1 MHKKKIGVDSIGNK
15 KAHILGAGP
24 IGLVCGWKLAENGY
38 DVSIYERNNYVGGM
52 CASWQ
57 WNDFTLD
64 VGPHIF
70 HTPDKKMAE
79 FWDLE
84 FGHLMQKGSFF
95 CQNVKGDSFDEFYN
109 YPLSWEELSGFP
121 KKERKKIISEI
132 EGITDYQKAVAK
144 SYKEYMDAQVGPTLR
159 RMFYEKYPEKLWG
172 IKTSELTADWAP
184 KRVKFR
190 QKISPFYENEWVA
203 VGKCGT
209 GSIYE
214 SIAKKIIDYGGEI
227 FFDKTLNSIG
237 TNNNIIKKLNFN
249 SGEVV
254 KVSKDDVVI
263 SSIPITIMSR
273 FFGYDSALKFRGV
286 RLAYIAIDKE
296 KVLPNNMNW
305 LYYDSDQV
313 LFNRVSEPKTMASGI
328 APTGKTVLVTETTY
342 SKGDEIDQLSDQD
355 FLNQIIND
363 LNQVNLVSIHDVYAS
378 TSHKE
383 DFVYPIQDKN
393 YQEEL
398 TKTRSILNRHPQ
410 LYSLGTGGDFN
421 YADSQILFHMAF
433 DTVSNICGKGSNLA
447 QTIREVIPV
456 KQNKVVEILGRKIG
470 ENHPAFI
477 IAEAGI
483 NHNGSLDLA
492 FKLIDEAVKT
502 RCPVIKFQT
511 FTKGSRVSAK
521 IKNANYAEKAEGL
534 EENIYEMFDR
544 LAMSFENQKKVFEYA
559 RSKGIE
565 VFSTPFDKESVDFLE
580 SQDVKLYKI
589 ASMDLVNLPLIRY
602 VARTMK
608 PVILSTGMSTLSNIE
623 DAINVILSEGNP
635 NIVLLH
641 CNSSYP
647 ATENEMNLNA
657 INTLKQSFKVPV
669 GLSDHTFG
677 LFVSHTAI
685 AMGANIIERHF
696 TLSRTM
702 EGPDH
707 ILSSEPDE
715 MATLSEMAFRVPK
728 ILGDGIKT
736 IQPNEFITL
745 NSQRKCL
752 YAAHDIKIGEI
763 IELNKI
769 AIKGP
774 GGGILPKYLDIVLGR
789 RATEDIDSDTPI
801 TWKKI

>member
-1 MHKKKIGVDSIGNK
+1 MKKSVDKKK
-15 KAHILGAGP
+15 AYILGAGP
-24 IGLVCGWKLAENGY
+24 IGLVCGWKLAESGY
-38 DVSIYERNNYVGGM
+38 DVTLYERSRRVGGM
-52 CASWQ
+52 CSSWQ
-57 WNDFTLD
+57 WKDFTLD

-70 HTPDKKMAE
+70 HTPDKVLTE
-79 FWDLE
+79 FWKRE
-84 FGHLMQKGSFF
+84 FGHLMQEGEFY
-95 CQNVKGDSFDEFYN
+95 CQNVQGESFDKYYN
-109 YPLSWEELSGFP
+109 YPLSWEELSNFP
-121 KKERKKIISEI
+121 NKDREKIIAEI
-132 EGITDYQKAVAK
+132 GGITDYQKAIAK
-144 SYKEYMDAQVGPTLR
+144 TYKDYMDAQVGPTLR
-159 RMFYEKYPEKLWG
+159 SMFYEKYPEKIWG

-184 KRVKFR
+184 KRIKFR

-203 VGKCGT
+203 VGKNGT
-209 GSIYE
+209 GAIYE
-214 SIAKKIIDYGGEI
+214 SIAEKFINNGGSILFEKTVNAIDVSNNMI
-227 FFDKTLNSIG
+227 KTLKFSDGKEVEILADD
-237 TNNNIIKKLNFN
+237 II
-249 SGEVV
+249 
-254 KVSKDDVVI
+254 I
-263 SSIPITIMSR
+263 SSIPITIMSK
-273 FFGYDSALKFRGV
+273 FFGYDSALKFRGI
-286 RLAYIAIDKE
+286 RLAYIAINKE
-296 KVLPNNMNW
+296 SVLPNDMNW
-305 LYYDSDQV
+305 LYYDSEKV
-313 LFNRVSEPKTMASGI
+313 LFNRVSEPKTMAPNV
-328 APTGKTVLVTETTY
+328 AVDGKTVLVAEVTY
-342 SKGDEIDQLSDQD
+342 SKGDAIDLLSDQE
-355 FLNQIIND
+355 FLDQIIND
-363 LNQVNLVSIHDVYAS
+363 LDQVNLVSKNDVYAS
-378 TSHKE
+378 LSHKE

-393 YQEEL
+393 YQQEL
-398 TKTRSILNRHPQ
+398 VKTRSKLNRFSQ

-470 ENHPAFI
+470 DNHPAFI
-477 IAEAGI
+477 IAEAGM

-752 YAAHDIKIGEI
+752 YAARDIKIGEI

>member
-1 MHKKKIGVDSIGNK
+1 MKKSVDKKK
-15 KAHILGAGP
+15 AYILGAGP
-24 IGLVCGWKLAENGY
+24 IGLVCGWKLAESGY
-38 DVSIYERNNYVGGM
+38 DVTLYERSRRVGGM
-52 CASWQ
+52 CSSWQ
-57 WNDFTLD
+57 WKDFTLD

-70 HTPDKKMAE
+70 HTPDKVLTE
-79 FWDLE
+79 FWKRE
-84 FGHLMQKGSFF
+84 FGHLMQEGEFY
-95 CQNVKGDSFDEFYN
+95 CQNVQGESFDKYYN
-109 YPLSWEELSGFP
+109 YPLSWEELSNFP
-121 KKERKKIISEI
+121 NKDREKIIAEI
-132 EGITDYQKAVAK
+132 GGITDYQKAIAK
-144 SYKEYMDAQVGPTLR
+144 TYKDYMDAQVGPTLR
-159 RMFYEKYPEKLWG
+159 SMFYEKYPEKIWG

-184 KRVKFR
+184 KRIKFR

-203 VGKCGT
+203 VGKNGT
-209 GSIYE
+209 GAIYE
-214 SIAKKIIDYGGEI
+214 SIAEKFINNGGSILFEKTVNAIDVSNNMI
-227 FFDKTLNSIG
+227 KTLKFSDGKEVEILADD
-237 TNNNIIKKLNFN
+237 II
-249 SGEVV
+249 
-254 KVSKDDVVI
+254 I
-263 SSIPITIMSR
+263 SSIPITIMSK
-273 FFGYDSALKFRGV
+273 FFGYDSALKFRGI
-286 RLAYIAIDKE
+286 RLAYIAINKE
-296 KVLPNNMNW
+296 SVLPNDMNW
-305 LYYDSDQV
+305 LYYDSEKV
-313 LFNRVSEPKTMASGI
+313 LFNRVSEPKTMAPNV
-328 APTGKTVLVTETTY
+328 AVDGKTVLVAEVTY
-342 SKGDEIDQLSDQD
+342 SKGDAIDLLSDQE
-355 FLNQIIND
+355 FLDQIIND
-363 LNQVNLVSIHDVYAS
+363 LDQVNLVSKNDVYAS
-378 TSHKE
+378 LSHKE

-393 YQEEL
+393 YQQEL
-398 TKTRSILNRHPQ
+398 VKTRSKLNRFSQ

-477 IAEAGI
+477 IAEAGM

-752 YAAHDIKIGEI
+752 YAARDIKIGEI

-789 RATEDIDSDTPI
+789 RATMDIDSDTPI